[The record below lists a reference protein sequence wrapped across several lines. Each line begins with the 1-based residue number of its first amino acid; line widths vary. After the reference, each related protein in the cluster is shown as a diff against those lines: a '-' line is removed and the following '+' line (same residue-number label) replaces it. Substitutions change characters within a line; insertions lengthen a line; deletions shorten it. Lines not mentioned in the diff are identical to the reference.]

1 MIDLSHFGRK
11 GPLDSALVMSAVA
24 HQVGVLE
31 YVLFTAAYGHFST
44 FRVFSLCFLL
54 VLFLETGALFSKL

>member
-1 MIDLSHFGRK
+1 MIGLFHFGRK

-31 YVLFTAAYGHFST
+31 YVLFTAFYVSFRFFSALLLPCFAST
-44 FRVFSLCFLL
+44 ARGVVF
-54 VLFLETGALFSKL
+54 